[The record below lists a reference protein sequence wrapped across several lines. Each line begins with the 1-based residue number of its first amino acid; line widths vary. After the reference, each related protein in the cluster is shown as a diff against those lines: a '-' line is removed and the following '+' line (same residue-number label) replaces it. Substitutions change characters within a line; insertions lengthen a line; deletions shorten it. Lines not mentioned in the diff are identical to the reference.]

1 MLSLIALAR
10 HAWHAPPAAE
20 CHKYIQGVR
29 GVNAG
34 YDACRAAAQVL
45 WHVTGGLERWP
56 ASGHCHPN
64 YHQLSRTSANY
75 RSCLRIQWLPRGS
88 TRRTI
93 ARDHLWGMQQYF
105 WSRRAPRGSKLV
117 LFLVALARHAWHAP
131 PAAEC
136 HTYIQG
142 VRGVNGGSAA
152 CRAAARVLAHG
163 TGGRGRWPASGHCH
177 PNYYQLSQT
186 IANYRTCLRLQWL
199 PRGSARRAIARECL
213 LGMQRYVC
221 SRRAPRGSK
230 LVLSLIALARH
241 AWHAPPAAECHTYIQ
256 GVRGVNAGSAAC
268 RAATRVLA
276 HGTGG
281 RGRWPASGHC
291 HPNYY
296 QLSQTIANYRTCL
309 RLQWLPRGSARRAIA
324 RECLLGMQQYVC
336 SRRAP
341 RGSEL
346 VLSLTALARHG

>member
-1 MLSLIALAR
+1 MQQYVSIRRAPRGSKLVLSLIALAR

-142 VRGVNGGSAA
+142 VRGVNAGS
-152 CRAAARVLAHG
+152 V
-163 TGGRGRWPASGHCH
+163 
-177 PNYYQLSQT
+177 
-186 IANYRTCLRLQWL
+186 
-199 PRGSARRAIARECL
+199 ARRAIPCVIIARCT
-213 LGMQRYVC
+213 Q
-221 SRRAPRGSK
+221 
-230 LVLSLIALARH
+230 
-241 AWHAPPAAECHTYIQ
+241 
-256 GVRGVNAGSAAC
+256 
-268 RAATRVLA
+268 ATNGLR
-276 HGTGG
+276 
-281 RGRWPASGHC
+281 PAS
-291 HPNYY
+291 
-296 QLSQTIANYRTCL
+296 
-309 RLQWLPRGSARRAIA
+309 AIA
-324 RECLLGMQQYVC
+324 HSHALGARDAISHLL
-336 SRRAP
+336 RRGTSP
-341 RGSEL
+341 N
-346 VLSLTALARHG
+346 LACHWFTQFIGR